1 MTAADRLLSLLDG
14 VKRTA
19 PGRWL
24 ACCPSHDDRHPSLSI
39 RELDDGTLLLKD
51 WAGCSVDQIVGA
63 LGLDLSDLFPPRDPV
78 PGAGRPRE
86 RRPWSAADLLA
97 LAAHEAG
104 VALIVIGDV
113 VAGRPVGDADLQR
126 LAVAGGRLA
135 DMWGACNGG
144 TC

>member
-78 PGAGRPRE
+78 PGAGRPTRA
-86 RRPWSAADLLA
+86 P
-97 LAAHEAG
+97 
-104 VALIVIGDV
+104 
-113 VAGRPVGDADLQR
+113 VAGSGSR
-126 LAVAGGRLA
+126 
-135 DMWGACNGG
+135 
-144 TC
+144 